1 MNDII
6 VVFRSRSAAL
16 SFASALRSHGA
27 SGRVVNTPRA
37 LSASCGLSVRTG
49 GFAKSVAIALCPR
62 DATIYE
68 IRRDGYSKINF

>member
-6 VVFRSRSAAL
+6 VVFRSRSEAL
-16 SFASALRSHGA
+16 SFASALRSHGV

-37 LSASCGLSVRTG
+37 LSESCGLSVRAG
-49 GFAKSVAIALCPR
+49 GFAKSVALAICPR

-68 IRRDGYSKINF
+68 IRPEGYSKINL

>member
-16 SFASALRSHGA
+16 SFASALRSHGV

-37 LSASCGLSVRTG
+37 LSASCGLSVRVG
-49 GFAKSVAIALCPR
+49 GFAKSVATAICPR
-62 DATIYE
+62 DAAIYE
-68 IRRDGYSKINF
+68 IRPDGYAKIG